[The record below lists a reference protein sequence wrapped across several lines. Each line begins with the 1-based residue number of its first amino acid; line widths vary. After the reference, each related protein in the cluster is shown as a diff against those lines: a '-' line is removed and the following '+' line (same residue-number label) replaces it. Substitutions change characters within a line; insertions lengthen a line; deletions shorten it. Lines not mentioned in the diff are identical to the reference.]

1 MAYRDQVRD
10 EAIAAA
16 KAYSHPEVEPRHLLW
31 GLVEVLEGAV
41 PPAVERSSARALLA
55 PRGTATAPPSVPAA
69 IEARLAGVTGRA
81 TALELCGA
89 LDASFESVDD
99 LPAGALK
106 NLKPA
111 AIAVSKQGK
120 LTRLACSYPEGILF
134 THRTKAQCKVQGDGN
149 CTADPAACKVSCD

>member
-1 MAYRDQVRD
+1 MNKLFVVLVLLLQ
-10 EAIAAA
+10 AAF
-16 KAYSHPEVEPRHLLW
+16 
-31 GLVEVLEGAV
+31 
-41 PPAVERSSARALLA
+41 PALADTRAC
-55 PRGTATAPPSVPAA
+55 PYPGTAVQVATCPS
-69 IEARLAGVTGRA
+69 EEELKYTFNGFCSDDKRLYAKDYDTCASYANYRKLKNV
-81 TALELCGA
+81 ALW
-89 LDASFESVDD
+89 ESKDGLFQAYISCD